1 MKKRP
6 LVYVYDLPA
15 EFSSQLLQGRHF
27 KFQCVNRLYTP
38 LNVTLWTENLYGAK
52 IALYETL
59 LASEHRTTNGDE
71 ADFFYVPLLHAC
83 IVEQADAAPHLSM
96 QVLSGINTLVVEGT
110 CIFYACELFIHE
122 WMYCQFIS

>member
-1 MKKRP
+1 
-6 LVYVYDLPA
+6 
-15 EFSSQLLQGRHF
+15 LLALTIF
-27 KFQCVNRLYTP
+27 LKLAAVNNSEVVGVLTQ
-38 LNVTLWTENLYGAK
+38 

-122 WMYCQFIS
+122 WMYCQFTS